1 MQPYDPM
8 MAQAQGASTTLALA
22 QNRVLRNTYA
32 LLALSLI
39 PTIAG
44 AWLGIAL
51 NFAALFAGHPAIGF
65 IAFLALAFGFFFGI
79 EKTKNSGMGVVL
91 LLAFTFFMGV
101 WLAPMLS
108 VILGL
113 ANGWKLIAL
122 AFGGTSI
129 VFAAMSAI
137 ATGTKRNLSGLGKF
151 LTVGAILLIVAMF
164 ANLFLQIPALM
175 IALSVIAIAI
185 FSAFML
191 YDVNRIVTG
200 GETNYI
206 TATLALYLDI
216 YNVFVNLLALLGITS
231 GSND

>member
-1 MQPYDPM
+1 MQPDFPM
-8 MAQAQGASTTLALA
+8 MAQGQATASRALV

-51 NFAALFAGHPAIGF
+51 NFAALFVGHPGIAA
-65 IAFLALAFGFFFGI
+65 IAFLAIAFGFMFGI
-79 EKTKNSGMGVVL
+79 EKTKESAAGVAL

-101 WLAPMLS
+101 WLAPMLGM
-108 VILGL
+108 VLGL

-129 VFAAMSAI
+129 VFATMASI
-137 ATGTKRNLSGLGKF
+137 ATTTKRDFSGMGKF
-151 LTVGAILLIVAMF
+151 LVVGAILLMIAMF
-164 ANLFLQIPALM
+164 ANIFLQLPALM

-206 TATLALYLDI
+206 SATLALYLDI
-216 YNVFVNLLALLGITS
+216 YNVFVNLLAILGITS
-231 GSND
+231 RE